1 MIKSTNVILLLFWLF
16 SYHPIY
22 AQETTLNW
30 INKKILKI
38 ENQSETQITEHQT
51 QINRVVTTIEL
62 NDLVEQDIILPY
74 YYWSWSDIEDISEK
88 IKKIPIDV
96 TPLLRNLIT
105 AVLISEMPIDLN
117 SSKERNLYIVRLN
130 KLIELGKLREAQ
142 LFINAN
148 DPTLKISSDPQF
160 IINIMR
166 GNDTLAC
173 AQYKNSETITPNL
186 KKKLYC
192 LSYEN
197 EMQEANIIF
206 ETAKML
212 NFINAYDTEIL
223 KILLNSQ
230 QEKLFFTYTE
240 TNKISALDYVILE
253 KNKAIDPKIVIPTAF
268 LTYDFNQNIDVRKK
282 LIAGE
287 KLTKIGAISDTQL
300 FQLYKN
306 DIIEDNFGDELKNRI
321 AFIKSLEKSIIAKD
335 PVQIRKFLSEGFSI
349 FDKVGLSTQFSEHYS
364 AHILNQQN
372 LGWDTPISI
381 KMSLLTG
388 NYSDMKN
395 SISLNSNFIL
405 AQSVAKNDYSKLRNI
420 SSFEENIISAI
431 RDPIYNEKNT
441 NLIDQ
446 GKTGEVILSSILLLT
461 DDNKKNA
468 KNIKNGLRGLMQT
481 GLEKIAKLIVIQ
493 YILMD

>member
-1 MIKSTNVILLLFWLF
+1 
-16 SYHPIY
+16 
-22 AQETTLNW
+22 
-30 INKKILKI
+30 
-38 ENQSETQITEHQT
+38 
-51 QINRVVTTIEL
+51 
-62 NDLVEQDIILPY
+62 
-74 YYWSWSDIEDISEK
+74 
-88 IKKIPIDV
+88 
-96 TPLLRNLIT
+96 
-105 AVLISEMPIDLN
+105 
-117 SSKERNLYIVRLN
+117 
-130 KLIELGKLREAQ
+130 
-142 LFINAN
+142 
-148 DPTLKISSDPQF
+148 
-160 IINIMR
+160 
-166 GNDTLAC
+166 
-173 AQYKNSETITPNL
+173 
-186 KKKLYC
+186 
-192 LSYEN
+192 
-197 EMQEANIIF
+197 MQEANIIF

-306 DIIEDNFGDELKNRI
+306 DIIEDNFEDELKNRI